1 MKTDFQASCQMKKQT
16 VKAVKIREIHGVMAL
31 RLKYWMA
38 LVVVERLLLIQ
49 KLHSTMKSK
58 ILHLI
63 VSMLIATHLHSQI
76 ALVKEAEVLN
86 GWSYLAVA
94 GDKMI
99 FAASDPDHGYEPWV
113 SDGTS
118 GGTHMLKD
126 INAGTPGGMFYGNTY
141 AQEHCHIVFN
151 GEYYFI
157 ADDGLHG
164 MEVWKTD
171 GTEDGTVMLKDIN
184 PFGGMLGN
192 SFSDYPYFCISNGI
206 LFFEADDNAHGS
218 ELWKTDGTTEGT
230 SLVKDIYTDY
240 YGSEPFG
247 LTAFNDEVY
256 FRAWGL
262 TGGRELWKS
271 DGTIDGT
278 VMVKDILPGQ
288 YGAFSSM
295 ESSLDPNFVVSGNY
309 LYFRANSDSASID
322 VHLWRTDGTE
332 LETIQLED
340 QLVEGY
346 LYDTGN
352 LGVDVDG
359 TFYFIANDDTPSYLW
374 KSDGTPSGTV
384 NVSTTNSLSVTRE
397 LFNYNDLLFFDGHD
411 DSGQGLCRSDGT
423 TPGSYMVKTFP
434 GLGSNS
440 EIKGMATGGSNLFG
454 GALTAIN
461 ETDMEWRIFQ
471 SNGTTSGTTLFPHY
485 GFLGGLTSFNDK
497 MYFGG
502 YDTTIKSTFTVIGL
516 YELTPIAL
524 AMSEFLEEE
533 AFQVF
538 PNPAADAVT
547 ISFDSQAI
555 PVNSR
560 IEIINV
566 IGERIKSIAMNGQR
580 EIRISVGELPSGIY
594 QCRLMRGEEAIATEK
609 ILIAR

>member
-1 MKTDFQASCQMKKQT
+1 MVTLTED
-16 VKAVKIREIHGVMAL
+16 G
-31 RLKYWMA
+31 
-38 LVVVERLLLIQ
+38 LLLFL
-49 KLHSTMKSK
+49 KLNFTMKSK

-63 VSMLIATHLHSQI
+63 ISMFFVASLHAQI
-76 ALVKEAEVLN
+76 TLVKEAEVLN
-86 GWSYLAVA
+86 GWSYLAAA
-94 GDKMI
+94 GDYMF

-113 SDGTS
+113 SDGTP
-118 GGTHMLKD
+118 GGTHLLKD
-126 INAGTPGGMFYGNTY
+126 INSGTVGGMFFGNTY

-171 GTEDGTVMLKDIN
+171 GTEEGTIMLKDIH

-192 SFSDYPYFCISNGI
+192 SFNDYPYFCIVNGI

-218 ELWKTDGTTEGT
+218 ELWKTDGTTDGT

-247 LTAFNDEVY
+247 LTAFNGEVY

-271 DGTIDGT
+271 DGTLDGT

-288 YGAFSSM
+288 YGAFSAL

-309 LYFRANSDSASID
+309 LFFRANTDSASVD

-352 LGVDVDG
+352 LGADVDG
-359 TFYFIANDDTPSYLW
+359 TFYFIATDNTPSYLW

-384 NVSTTNSLSVTRE
+384 NVPTNNSLSVTRE
-397 LFNYNDLLFFDGHD
+397 LFSYNDILVFDGHD
-411 DSGQGLCRSDGT
+411 NSGHGLCRSDGT

-440 EIKGMATGGSNLFG
+440 EVRGMATGDSNLFG
-454 GALTAIN
+454 GVLTAIN
-461 ETDMEWRIFQ
+461 ETSMEWRIFQ

-485 GFLGGLTSFNDK
+485 GYLGGLTSFNDK
-497 MYFGG
+497 MYYGG
-502 YDTTIKSTFTVIGL
+502 YDTTINSSYTVLGL

-524 AMSEFLEEE
+524 GVSEFLEKEK
-533 AFQVF
+533 FQVF
-538 PNPAADAVT
+538 PNPANDAIT
-547 ISFDSQAI
+547 IKLDSKG
-555 PVNSR
+555 NLGNTR
-560 IEIINV
+560 IEIVNV
-566 IGERIKSIAMNGQR
+566 LGETVKA
-580 EIRISVGELPSGIY
+580 ISVNENRETRIQVGDIPSGIY
-594 QCRLMRGEEAIATEK
+594 QCRLMRDEKTITSEK
-609 ILIAR
+609 ILISR